1 MTGFSTMK
9 EWSIENT
16 VRELDSKR
24 AITRVSLQTLLRVS
38 SNEILQDTE
47 WFGITVSNICTI
59 VLAYSWI
66 LVQIQIC
73 ILLRFLVSVIH
84 SSAIPEPSKHIRMN
98 SLFITLDLIIHK
110 IRLVQNNCIQDFEF
124 AWSEA
129 TFSRKYFPKIFQRK

>member
-1 MTGFSTMK
+1 MIGFSTMK
-9 EWSIENT
+9 EWSIENI

-110 IRLVQNNCIQDFEF
+110 IRLAQNNCIQDFEF

>member
-1 MTGFSTMK
+1 MIGFSTMK
-9 EWSIENT
+9 EWSIENI

-47 WFGITVSNICTI
+47 WFGII

-110 IRLVQNNCIQDFEF
+110 IRLAQNNCIQDFEF

>member
-1 MTGFSTMK
+1 MK
-9 EWSIENT
+9 EWSIENI

-110 IRLVQNNCIQDFEF
+110 IRLAQNNCIQDFEF

-129 TFSRKYFPKIFQRK
+129 TFSGKYFPKIFQRK